1 MIIGVLA
8 VLAAAVLLVVAVGH
22 DARADDEAVVG
33 AGRSVVLLVA
43 FTVGGG
49 CGSVAD
55 QWAGPHQGGLQDLG
69 GQESGGVG
77 LGE

>member
-43 FTVGGG
+43 AVAVLVLFTT
-49 CGSVAD
+49 
-55 QWAGPHQGGLQDLG
+55 
-69 GQESGGVG
+69 G
-77 LGE
+77 LGLVGISWALALAGVS